1 MQEQKQRIEEL
12 EGDGKLLE
20 EEIKALKE
28 SQRKTNDLATKAQ
41 EENSRLTF
49 RLAQLTGSYDKVVQE
64 LVREL
69 LRCRNK
75 LIGSVCLCVGEELM

>member
-1 MQEQKQRIEEL
+1 MTRFGNGQLLFAILQEQKQRIEEL

-20 EEIKALKE
+20 EELKALKE
-28 SQRKTNDLATKAQ
+28 SQRKTNELATKAQ

-64 LVREL
+64 LVR
-69 LRCRNK
+69 CRNK
-75 LIGSVCLCVGEELM
+75 